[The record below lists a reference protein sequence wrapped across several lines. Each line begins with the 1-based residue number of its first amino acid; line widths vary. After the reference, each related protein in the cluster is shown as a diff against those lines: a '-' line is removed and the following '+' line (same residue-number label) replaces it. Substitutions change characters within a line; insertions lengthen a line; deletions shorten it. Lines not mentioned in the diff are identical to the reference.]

1 MLDKKRMRM
10 TGAAGRFVMLVIL
23 TVAVLSLSGCMYP
36 KSELKQNQAAPKE
49 AVRNVQAAIEQYQ
62 SETGMLPMKNSD
74 EDTPV
79 YEKFL
84 VDFAQLKNKGYLSSI
99 PTAAFENGGNYY
111 FLIINEET
119 KPQIKLMN
127 LVTYQQINDI
137 QSWVNDY
144 KGSHDGQL
152 PKGEQAYPGY
162 SYIDYKAMNKKSPD
176 LRSEYSSQTL
186 AAIMDD
192 TGRVYTD
199 YGIDIMQAVQKKG
212 DAEPGADADLR
223 AVLVDSDMY
232 VPVKAPVYHWVNK
245 EPQAVSTETK

>member
-1 MLDKKRMRM
+1 MRVKKRKPLP
-10 TGAAGRFVMLVIL
+10 GASGRLAMLTILIL
-23 TVAVLSLSGCMYP
+23 TVLSISGCMYP

-49 AVRNVQAAIEQYQ
+49 AVRNVQAAIDQYH
-62 SETGMLPMKNSD
+62 SETGMLPMKNSN

-84 VDFAQLKNKGYLSSI
+84 VDFAQLKNKGYLSTI

-137 QSWVNDY
+137 QGWVSEYQKN
-144 KGSHDGQL
+144 HDNRL

-162 SYIDYKAMNKKSPD
+162 TYIDYKAMNKKAPD
-176 LRSEYSSQTL
+176 LHSDYSFQTL

-192 TGRVYTD
+192 SGRVYTD
-199 YGIDIMQAVQKKG
+199 YGIDIMQAMQKKG
-212 DAEPGADADLR
+212 ETGIAADTDLR
-223 AVLVDSDMY
+223 TVLVDSDMF

-245 EPQAVSTETK
+245 EPQAVSVQAQ